1 MVQAATALFA
11 KLQSDR
17 RGVTALEYGIIAAA
31 VVLAVIAGITT
42 LKADVQAIF
51 TAITAGVAGAK

>member
-31 VVLAVIAGITT
+31 VVLAVIAGIAG
-42 LKADVQAIF
+42 LKGELQGIY
-51 TAITAGVAGAK
+51 TAITAGVTAAN